1 MLLYHDCSWV
11 CSTLWVRFNKSV
23 VVDYRTHVDGKLKFV
38 IIAIFSVI
46 GLSTWSFCC
55 SHGLEKYI
63 IAEITLN

>member
-1 MLLYHDCSWV
+1 M
-11 CSTLWVRFNKSV
+11 
-23 VVDYRTHVDGKLKFV
+23 DYRTHVDGKLKFV